1 MKWFKHY
8 TDASNN
14 DAINRLEQEFGYE
27 GYGVYWKIVELCAA
41 KYDGKMVPIFTLN
54 KKKTKSI
61 LSLNYKKTESILSL
75 GSLLKLFSV
84 KII

>member
-27 GYGVYWKIVELCAA
+27 GYGVYWKITELCAS
-41 KYDGKMVPIFTLN
+41 KYDAKSGPDNAPVFTLN
-54 KKKTKSI
+54 KLKTKKLLGLTQSKIENI
-61 LSLNYKKTESILSL
+61 LLENFI
-75 GSLLKLFSV
+75 
-84 KII
+84 